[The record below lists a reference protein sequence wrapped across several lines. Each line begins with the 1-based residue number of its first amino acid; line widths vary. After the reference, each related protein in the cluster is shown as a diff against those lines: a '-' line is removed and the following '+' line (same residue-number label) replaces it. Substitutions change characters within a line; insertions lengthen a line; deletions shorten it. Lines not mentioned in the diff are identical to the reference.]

1 MHESNPVNHLAV
13 KPTAILLAT
22 YNGAKYIREFL
33 DSLRAQSYADFC
45 IYVRDDGS
53 TDGTLSIIEEY
64 ASRLKIRVLPSV
76 ERLGPAKG
84 FFKIMEEASPDH
96 LYYLLADQDDYWYAD
111 KVERVVRAL
120 RGHEDEVLFYC
131 SRLEYVDEHLQ
142 HLALSPIPRLLSL
155 ENSLVENVA
164 VGCTVGFTRR
174 MRSDVLAKRPED
186 FIMHDWWLYIYA
198 TAFGTV
204 VYDAKPSIK
213 YRQHGNNTIGVATSF
228 VEDFKR
234 RWKRFRKQEG
244 GVYRLSR
251 QTKDFLDC
259 YGVNLQPQQR
269 KLLETLTKNRDGL
282 MHRLRLAI
290 APPVARQ
297 KRTDTLILRLI
308 FLIGRY

>member
-1 MHESNPVNHLAV
+1 MHEFNPVNDLAL

-33 DSLRAQSYADFC
+33 DSLCEQTYKDFC

-53 TDGTLSIIEEY
+53 TDGTLSIVEEY
-64 ASRLKIRVLPSV
+64 ASRLSICVLPAG

-84 FFKIMEEASPDH
+84 FFKIMEEAGSGH
-96 LYYLLADQDDYWYAD
+96 MVYLLADQDDYWYAD
-111 KVERVVRAL
+111 KVARVVQAL

-142 HLALSPIPRLLSL
+142 HLGLSPMPRLLSL
-155 ENSLVENVA
+155 ANALVENVA

-174 MRSDVLAKRPED
+174 LRSEVLAKRPED

-198 TAFGTV
+198 TAFGRV
-204 VYDAKPSIK
+204 VYDPEPSIK
-213 YRQHGNNTIGVATSF
+213 YRQHGNNTIGVATSC

-234 RWKRFRKQEG
+234 RWKRFKKQEG

-259 YGVNLQPQQR
+259 YGAALKPEQR
-269 KLLETLTKNRDGL
+269 QLLETLTKNRDGL
-282 MHRLRLAI
+282 MHRLQLAI
-290 APPVARQ
+290 APPVSRQ
-297 KRTDTLILRLI
+297 KRMDTLILRLI
-308 FLIGRY
+308 FLMGRY